1 MMAIKMFLLLFAA
14 ILPSSVAEVFYVT
27 PTTSANPS
35 CSSPCHTLD
44 QYAQDHTLF
53 GGHTNITMVFLSGQ
67 HNLSYDLT
75 ISGVDELTMQGR
87 KNCTHGNE
95 ILVNLQL
102 VRIHLD
108 VSTYLMIRDMTLRS
122 RLVQQRIEISGPGI
136 YISLLN
142 LTLNLVAINIQRA
155 FSVQINECKG
165 LSTLYFANTT
175 NINITNMDTLGN
187 SSSPLKINGIEIDS
201 QVQTTLMITNSTIS
215 RYWCGVYSM
224 ASTQVTISITNSK
237 FKDNNYAIYSI
248 NFQGGMIIT
257 DTHFERNEYGID
269 VFSRYWYGVYSMAS
283 TQVTMSITNS
293 QFKDNKFG
301 IYIMNS
307 EVGMII
313 TDTHFERNEY
323 AGIDLFGFQGHI
335 TITATQFR
343 GNNYGIYG
351 QGEMRISSNT
361 QFNGNRIGLGVLA
374 NDSQHIVISNTH
386 FKMNSF
392 GVYTIQLQ
400 NLVILNST
408 VTDSP
413 KFGILLI
420 NTNNS
425 LLTHSYVLNN
435 RAGITSVGSR
445 VQVQNTSITNNA
457 FGMIVPAV
465 DLLFVP
471 GNNAANRIQNCN
483 FSGNNL
489 SGLTLI
495 NSQEK
500 VIIQDSIFNKNNG
513 SSIFAYKST
522 FELIGGTVFRDNT
535 ANRGG
540 ALSLYNSTVT
550 FGPGSNTQFVN
561 NTALEYGGAIYVVSL
576 PAIFPAILID
586 FENLPD
592 EMVGTLLK
600 TNGLLRKNCFFIAGV
615 NMKVNFMRNKAN
627 LGGLDIYGPSLY
639 TNDCSLEEEQF
650 VFDTEVAQTL
660 QVTSDPSRVCFCDS
674 NYPQCTSTAF
684 LVINKRKFPGE
695 SFSIPVVLTGYNFGR
710 VAGTVYTNVVGLD
723 YRDVINETQHV
734 QSVSNIMNCTELQYN
749 IFSHQSQ
756 IKFVMLTLT
765 AQDQF
770 TRGMRE
776 FETSVENF
784 NSTRCTNINQQPC
797 TAHLTTPVYINVT
810 LKECPLGFELDNTT
824 GTCECDR
831 RINDLPRATCE
842 IKDQTGFI
850 IRKGTLWIG
859 EDTRQNN
866 TDLYYWHT
874 NCPRDYCDRSETM
887 VDLREPDT
895 QCRLNRGGVLCG
907 CCQNEYSL
915 NLGSNKCTQCT
926 DKTIALLILFAAL
939 GILLVVLI
947 ATLDLTVASGTIN
960 GLIFY
965 ANIVWVN
972 NAILFS
978 FQDIENN
985 AYYIITLPIAW
996 INLDFGIETCFSD
1009 KLDQLI
1015 KTGLQ
1020 FVFPVYIWC
1029 IAGLIILI
1037 CHYSTRATK
1046 LFGNNSVAVLATLF
1060 LLSFGKLFRNITDVL
1075 TYADLRDLNNTVHSV
1090 WALDGNVSYDDP
1102 RHIGLI
1108 VVALIFLFILLLFT
1122 VMILMVP
1129 FLISKSNNRLFRWI
1143 NRLKPFFDTFYGP
1156 LKHSKRYQVWIG
1168 IMLFSRVVIL
1178 ITFASIP
1185 TNEPYANILLVIVIA
1200 TLLQAYTSFVG
1211 LMYKKLYISLL
1222 EGSFLLN
1229 LIILGGAFLFCQTP
1243 PRNNSPESEENINT
1257 VSIISVSIVL
1267 LQLIGIV
1274 IFHIVRR
1281 VLTKQR
1287 LQECLKRESKP
1298 EEVSL
1303 DTDKDNPTV
1312 HVIDANEIYDSSRFR
1327 ESLLA

>member
-1 MMAIKMFLLLFAA
+1 MMALKLFLLLFAA

-27 PTTSANPS
+27 PTTSTNPS

-67 HNLSYDLT
+67 HYLSYGLT
-75 ISGVDELTMQGR
+75 ISGVDELTLQGR

-108 VSTYLMIRDMTLRS
+108 VSTYVMICDMTLRS
-122 RLVQQRIEISGPGI
+122 RLIQQRIEISGPGI
-136 YISLLN
+136 DISLLN
-142 LTLNLVAINIQRA
+142 LTLNLVSLNIQRA

-165 LSTLYFANTT
+165 LSTLYFANTA

-187 SSSPLKINGIEIDS
+187 GFSPLKGIEIDS
-201 QVQTTLMITNSTIS
+201 RMQTTLMITNSTIS
-215 RYWCGVYSM
+215 KYC
-224 ASTQVTISITNSK
+224 
-237 FKDNNYAIYSI
+237 
-248 NFQGGMIIT
+248 
-257 DTHFERNEYGID
+257 
-269 VFSRYWYGVYSMAS
+269 YGVYSKAS

-293 QFKDNKFG
+293 QFKDNRFG
-301 IYIMNS
+301 IYSMYSQGGI
-307 EVGMII
+307 II
-313 TDTHFERNEY
+313 TDTHFERNNY
-323 AGIDLFGFQGHI
+323 GILVFAFQGHI

-343 GNNYGIYG
+343 GNVVYGIHCTKLR
-351 QGEMRISSNT
+351 GEMRISSNT
-361 QFNGNRIGLGVLA
+361 QFNGNRSGSGVLA
-374 NDSQHIVISNTH
+374 NDTQCMVINNTH

-392 GVYTIQLQ
+392 GVYAFQLQ

-408 VTDSP
+408 VTDSL

-425 LLTHSYVLNN
+425 LLTDSYVLNN
-435 RAGITSVGSR
+435 RAGITSVGSS

-457 FGMIVPAV
+457 FGMIVPAA
-465 DLLFVP
+465 DLLSEP
-471 GNNAANRIQNCN
+471 GDNNINAANQIQNCN
-483 FSGNNL
+483 FSCNNL

-522 FELIGGTVFRDNT
+522 FELIEETVFRDNT

-561 NTALEYGGAIYVVSL
+561 NTALEYGGAIYIVSL

-592 EMVGTLLK
+592 EIVGNLLK
-600 TNGLLRKNCFFIAGV
+600 TNGLLQKNCFFIAGM
-615 NMKVNFMRNKAN
+615 NMKVNFMGNKAN

-639 TNDCSLEEEQF
+639 TNDCSLEEQF
-650 VFDTEVAQTL
+650 IFDTEVAQTL

-674 NYPQCTSTAF
+674 DYPQCTSTAF

-695 SFSIPVVLTGYNFGR
+695 SFSIPVALTGYNFGR
-710 VAGTVYTNVVGLD
+710 VAGTVYTNVVDLD

-734 QSVSNIMNCTELQYN
+734 QSVSNIMNCTELHYS

-756 IKFVMLTLT
+756 IRFVVLTLT

-770 TRGMRE
+770 TQGIRE

-784 NSTRCTNINQQPC
+784 KSTKCTNFTELPC
-797 TAHLTTPVYINVT
+797 TARLTTPVYINVT
-810 LKECPLGFELDNTT
+810 LEECPLGFALHNTT
-824 GTCECDR
+824 GTCGCDR
-831 RINDLPRATCE
+831 RINNLSQLTCE

-850 IRKGTLWIG
+850 VRKGTLWIG

-907 CCQNEYSL
+907 SCQNGYSL
-915 NLGSNKCTQCT
+915 NLGSNNCTQCNN
-926 DKTIALLILFAAL
+926 KTIALLIIFAAF

-965 ANIVWVN
+965 ANIVWIN
-972 NAILFS
+972 NAILFPAQEKLTVNGS
-978 FQDIENN
+978 H
-985 AYYIITLPIAW
+985 IITVLIAW
-996 INLDFGIETCFSD
+996 INLDFGIETCFSEN
-1009 KLDQLI
+1009 LNQLT
-1015 KTGLQ
+1015 KSGMQ

-1060 LLSFGKLFRNITDVL
+1060 LLSYGKLSRNITDVF
-1075 TYADLRDLNNTVHSV
+1075 THAGITDSEGERKIV
-1090 WALDGNVSYDDP
+1090 WALDGNVRYDEFG
-1102 RHIGLI
+1102 HIVLI
-1108 VVALIFLFILLLFT
+1108 VVGLIFLFFLLSFT

-1129 FLISKSNNRLFRWI
+1129 FLISKSNSRLFRWI
-1143 NRLKPFFDTFYGP
+1143 NRLKPFLDTFYGP

-1178 ITFASIP
+1178 ITSASIP
-1185 TNEPYANILLVIVIA
+1185 TNKPNVNILLVIVIS

-1229 LIILGGAFLFCQTP
+1229 LIILGGAFLSFQTP
-1243 PRNNSPESEENINT
+1243 PRNNSPESEKNINPVPT
-1257 VSIISVSIVL
+1257 ISVSIVL